1 VKTGRSGEKRDVH
14 YNKAYAEEAKRT
26 HGIDPGD
33 TGDFHGGVYALVD
46 EMALAVV
53 GAVEKEIPEEA
64 GPAAAEAVVETQ
76 WCQILHKRP

>member
-53 GAVEKEIPEEA
+53 GAV